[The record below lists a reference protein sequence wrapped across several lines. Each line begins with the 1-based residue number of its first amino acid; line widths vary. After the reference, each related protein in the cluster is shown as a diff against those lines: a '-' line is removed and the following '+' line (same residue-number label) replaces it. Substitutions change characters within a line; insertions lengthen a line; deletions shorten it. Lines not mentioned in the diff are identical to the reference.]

1 MKKLLL
7 GLALIVPL
15 AACTPTEKGA
25 VIGGASGAAIGAA
38 VAGNST
44 EGAIVGGAVGAV
56 AGALIG
62 RSTERRGY
70 CEYRDRR
77 GASMPT
83 AVRTAI
89 DHDPR
94 WFTILSRAG

>member
-1 MKKLLL
+1 MKKIVF
-7 GLALIVPL
+7 GLILILPL
-15 AACTPTEKGA
+15 VGCTAGEKGA

-44 EGAIVGGAVGAV
+44 EGAIVGGLIGAA

-62 RSTERRGY
+62 KSTERRGY

-77 GASMPT
+77 GRIYVDRCPS
-83 AVRTAI
+83 
-89 DHDPR
+89 
-94 WFTILSRAG
+94 GY

>member
-1 MKKLLL
+1 MKKLVLA
-7 GLALIVPL
+7 LALIMPI

-44 EGAIVGGAVGAV
+44 EGAIVGGAIGAV

-62 RSTERRGY
+62 KSTERRGY

-77 GASMPT
+77 GRVYVDRCP
-83 AVRTAI
+83 
-89 DHDPR
+89 D
-94 WFTILSRAG
+94 GY

>member
-1 MKKLLL
+1 LEVIMKKLFIA
-7 GLALIVPL
+7 LALIVPL

-38 VAGNST
+38 VANDST
-44 EGAIVGGAVGAV
+44 EGAIIGGAVGGV

-62 RSTERRGY
+62 RAAERRGY

-77 GASMPT
+77 GRVYVDRCPS
-83 AVRTAI
+83 
-89 DHDPR
+89 
-94 WFTILSRAG
+94 GY